1 MWHHLKNGFKLL
13 RGADLLIIALGMYCF
28 QYFMLVPILDS
39 MRLFP
44 SLEGFDFSLLVLA
57 VLCVA
62 AAGYVLNDYFEFEN
76 DKLFSPERNV
86 IGTWISLDN
95 AFVLQLVLNGVGI
108 ILGYYLAWKVGNY
121 EIGNLLV
128 VSVAVLWTYAMFL
141 KRFFLIGNIV
151 EALLWALVFVVVV
164 IYEQKVFSPFS
175 GTGSGYGTYSLF
187 LQMKGYA
194 LFVFWV
200 ALVRSIISDMKNRQ
214 AAIYSDAKTLAVVFP
229 AVAVKLVLTFLLL
242 LLVVCIGALQYFY
255 YINEASRHFW
265 YSGLLIQ
272 PNLLIVLFLTWS
284 SEKASDWHNQ
294 LTFLKLVLFYIVIS
308 LPVFYYFNMYG
319 G

>member
-13 RGADLLIIALGMYCF
+13 HGVDLLIIALSMYCF

-39 MRLFP
+39 VRLFP
-44 SLEGFDFSLLVLA
+44 SLKGFDFSLLVLA

-76 DKLFSPERNV
+76 DKLFSSGRNV
-86 IGTWISLDN
+86 IGDWISMDN
-95 AFVLQLVLNGVGI
+95 AFVLQAVLNGVGI

-128 VSVAVLWTYAMFL
+128 VCAAVLWTYAMFL

-151 EALLWALVFVVVV
+151 VALLWAAVFVIVVL
-164 IYEQKVFSPFS
+164 YEQKIFSPYS
-175 GTGSGYGTYSLF
+175 AVSNGNSAYSLF

-194 LFVFWV
+194 LLVFLV
-200 ALVRSIISDMKNRQ
+200 ALVRAIISDMENRQ
-214 AAIYSDAKTLAVVFP
+214 AALHSEAKTLAVVLP
-229 AVAVKLVLTFLLL
+229 AAAVKMVLTFLLL
-242 LLVVCIGALQYFY
+242 LVIVFVGVLQYMY
-255 YINEASRHFW
+255 YANEALRHFW
-265 YSGLLIQ
+265 YAGLLIQ
-272 PNLLIVLFLTWS
+272 PNLLIVLFLSWS
-284 SEKASDWHNQ
+284 SEKTSEWHNQ
-294 LTFLKLVLFYIVIS
+294 LTFVNLVLFYIVAS
-308 LPVFYYFNMYG
+308 LPAFHFFNLYG